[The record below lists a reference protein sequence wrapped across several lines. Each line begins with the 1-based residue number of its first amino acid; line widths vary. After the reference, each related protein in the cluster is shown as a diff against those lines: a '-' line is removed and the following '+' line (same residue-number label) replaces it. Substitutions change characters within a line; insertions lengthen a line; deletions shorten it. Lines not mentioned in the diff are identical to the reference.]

1 MTKLEVLKQ
10 YFGHEKFR
18 SGQEDIID
26 NILSGK
32 DVLGIMPTGAG
43 KSVCYQVPA
52 MLMDGITIVI
62 SPLIS
67 LMKDQVRSLTE
78 SGIPSAYINSSLSYR
93 QLREVFKRAA
103 EMQYKIIYVA
113 PERLVTDDFLDFAEN
128 SKISMV
134 TVDEAHCVSQWGQDF
149 RPSYLKIS
157 EFIDILSY
165 RPVVSAFTA
174 TATKRV
180 SVDICNILKLDSPFK
195 LVTGFDRKN
204 LYFEVQNPKY
214 KLNALVDILNRPQNK
229 EKSGIV
235 YCISRKGV
243 EEVCDELTSRGFA
256 ATRYH
261 AGLDDEERRINQDD
275 FIYDRKTVMV
285 ATNAFGMGIDKSNVS
300 YVVHYNMPKNIESYY
315 QEAGRAGRDGE
326 PAECVLL
333 YAPKDVRINKF
344 LIENGNEN
352 LEMTEEVRQQIIKKD
367 LELLKHM
374 TFYCTTYDCLRGFI
388 LKYFGEAAPICCDN
402 CSNCNTRFETADI
415 TEEAQKIL
423 SCIYRIK
430 RQGRAFGKN
439 MVADILCGSKN
450 DNIISRHLDELS
462 TYGIMSGMSK
472 TRVMN
477 IIEFLVQSG
486 YIIKDEDNFNI
497 LVPTEKSKSIL
508 FSGERLSMKAPKEKK
523 AKKKPAQ
530 AEVVNEGLFLNLR
543 ELRKELAERSSVPA
557 YVIFSDASLRDMC
570 RILPKTLDEF
580 ETVSGVGSAKL
591 QRYGELFV
599 NEIND
604 YLRNEK

>member
-1 MTKLEVLKQ
+1 MTKLEILKQ

-18 SGQEDIID
+18 SGQEDITD

-157 EFIDILSY
+157 EFIDTLSY

-180 SVDICNILKLDSPFK
+180 SVDICNILKLDNPFRM
-195 LVTGFDRKN
+195 VTGFDRKN

-243 EEVCDELTSRGFA
+243 EEVCDELISRGFA

-352 LEMTEEVRQQIIKKD
+352 LEMTEEMRRQVIKKD

-374 TFYCTTYDCLRGFI
+374 TFYCNTYDCLRGFI
-388 LKYFGEAAPICCDN
+388 LKYFGETAPICCDS
-402 CSNCNTRFETADI
+402 CSNCNTRFETVDI

-439 MVADILCGSKN
+439 MVADVLCGSKN
-450 DNIISRHLDELS
+450 DNVISRHLDELT
-462 TYGIMSGMSK
+462 TYGIMSGMTK

-508 FSGERLSMKAPKEKK
+508 FGGDRLSMKAPKEKK
-523 AKKKPAQ
+523 AKKKPVQ
-530 AEVVNEGLFLNLR
+530 AETVNEGLFSKLR
-543 ELRKELAERSSVPA
+543 DLRKELAERGSVPA

-604 YLRNEK
+604 YLRIDK

>member
-1 MTKLEVLKQ
+1 MTKLEILKQ

-157 EFIDILSY
+157 EFIDTLSY

-180 SVDICNILKLDSPFK
+180 SVDICNILKLDNPFRM
-195 LVTGFDRKN
+195 VTGFDRKN

-243 EEVCDELTSRGFA
+243 EEVCDELISRGFA

-300 YVVHYNMPKNIESYY
+300 YVVHYNMPKNLSILCHI
-315 QEAGRAGRDGE
+315 GLWF
-326 PAECVLL
+326 PLL
-333 YAPKDVRINKF
+333 R
-344 LIENGNEN
+344 
-352 LEMTEEVRQQIIKKD
+352 RR
-367 LELLKHM
+367 LLK
-374 TFYCTTYDCLRGFI
+374 G
-388 LKYFGEAAPICCDN
+388 
-402 CSNCNTRFETADI
+402 
-415 TEEAQKIL
+415 
-423 SCIYRIK
+423 
-430 RQGRAFGKN
+430 
-439 MVADILCGSKN
+439 
-450 DNIISRHLDELS
+450 
-462 TYGIMSGMSK
+462 
-472 TRVMN
+472 
-477 IIEFLVQSG
+477 
-486 YIIKDEDNFNI
+486 
-497 LVPTEKSKSIL
+497 
-508 FSGERLSMKAPKEKK
+508 
-523 AKKKPAQ
+523 
-530 AEVVNEGLFLNLR
+530 
-543 ELRKELAERSSVPA
+543 
-557 YVIFSDASLRDMC
+557 
-570 RILPKTLDEF
+570 
-580 ETVSGVGSAKL
+580 
-591 QRYGELFV
+591 
-599 NEIND
+599 
-604 YLRNEK
+604 